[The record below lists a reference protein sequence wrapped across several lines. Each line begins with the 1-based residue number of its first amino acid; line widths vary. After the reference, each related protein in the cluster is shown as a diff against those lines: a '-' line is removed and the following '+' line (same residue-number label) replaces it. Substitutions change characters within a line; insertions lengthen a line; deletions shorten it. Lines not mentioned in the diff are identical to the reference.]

1 MITCNINGISHWFHF
16 KPTCQSKYLLLQL
29 LYHLSWSCWLE
40 RKLSMKNMYVKDNI
54 HQAIIFNYKGKR
66 KSNEIN
72 ISLGG
77 YTSTWLIIVY
87 TDSNQKSFTSD
98 SNSMS
103 RGWKNAVLVL
113 AKKLPCKRV
122 TTMLGLFLRH
132 KHKWSWWCSSSAI
145 SKSLSK
151 FSLKKLRDH

>member
-1 MITCNINGISHWFHF
+1 MITCNINGISHWFHI

-54 HQAIIFNYKGKR
+54 HQAIIFNYKENR
-66 KSNEIN
+66 KSNGIN

-98 SNSMS
+98 SIVWAMDEKMLSLY
-103 RGWKNAVLVL
+103 GLKNFLASEWRRCLDCFSDISINGADGAHLVL
-113 AKKLPCKRV
+113 FQKV
-122 TTMLGLFLRH
+122 
-132 KHKWSWWCSSSAI
+132 
-145 SKSLSK
+145 SLN
-151 FSLKKLRDH
+151 FH